1 MRQILLLRGINL
13 GAHKRISML
22 ELRRALEREGFADV
36 RTYLQSGNVVV
47 SSDAPADELA
57 AQARQALARRFGL
70 DVDVIVRTRDE
81 LAEVIAR
88 DPLGDVAVNPKR
100 YQVSF
105 LARELDAAAL
115 RQLSAQA
122 AACWAGLAAWKRN
135 ERPPRSTCASA
146 SPAPSRRSRSSSG
159 ATGTSVSPMCS
170 TRNASPVARLSVPAN
185 TPPGR
190 STRETSPSSLS
201 CSSREGRWW
210 SMVKATTPEKRP
222 SSNGIAVASPCTTS
236 TRSPSSARSRSQ

>member
-13 GAHKRISML
+13 GAHNRISMP
-22 ELRRALEREGFADV
+22 ELRLALEREGFADV

-57 AQARQALARRFGL
+57 AQAQQALARRFGL

-88 DPLGDVAVNPKR
+88 DPLGEVAVNPKR

-115 RQLSAQA
+115 RQLA
-122 AACWAGLAAWKRN
+122 ALAAPS
-135 ERPPRSTCASA
+135 ERLVGTPGGTPAGRERDRAQLDDSHEPARAGRRVSA
-146 SPAPSRRSRSSSG
+146 RRDSRRSGS
-159 ATGTSVSPMCS
+159 A
-170 TRNASPVARLSVPAN
+170 AARWAD
-185 TPPGR
+185 
-190 STRETSPSSLS
+190 
-201 CSSREGRWW
+201 
-210 SMVKATTPEKRP
+210 A
-222 SSNGIAVASPCTTS
+222 
-236 TRSPSSARSRSQ
+236 